1 MSHKNLIKQLK
12 KVKNLETVG
21 RPEASW
27 TSDSREILMHQ
38 INPQNKAVEYSPIK
52 YYAEFFS
59 STLQQKFLRPAL
71 VALMVVSTFF
81 TYSAFTL
88 AAKAS
93 LPGEALY
100 PVKVFSEKIQL
111 VAAIG
116 NEAKVK
122 LQLDFISRRGDEL
135 QQIARQPEDA
145 KAKSAKISQ
154 TVKQIT
160 EDVKNIQD
168 KVDKIAVS
176 SPATTVISTAK
187 VVDDKT
193 LKVEKDI
200 VDAHTVLS
208 TEVKKD
214 VAKDVKEAIATTE
227 EAGTKALLM
236 MVAKS
241 EEKQVKDNNQAV
253 PTKEIAARVQE
264 RIKNTEAAVEVAAD
278 EVNKIATGT
287 PAILNLVVLSSD
299 GTNRISGVSSTE
311 ANTTTTLK
319 DAVQDVTEKPKQ
331 AQEVIEQAK
340 QMLDKNDVV
349 SALQK
354 IVESKNIAADALE
367 KAPLINDK
375 IQTEITSSTVSVVT
389 ATSTVK

>member
-1 MSHKNLIKQLK
+1 MN
-12 KVKNLETVG
+12 KVKNLESIG

-27 TSDSREILMHQ
+27 VSDSREILLRQ
-38 INPQNKAVEYSPIK
+38 INPQGKTVEYSPIK
-52 YYAEFFS
+52 YYTEFVS
-59 STLQQKFLRPAL
+59 SAFQQKLLRPAL
-71 VALMVVSTFF
+71 VALMVVGTFF

-100 PVKVFSEKIQL
+100 PVKVLGEKIQL
-111 VAAIG
+111 VTAIG

-122 LQLDFISRRGDEL
+122 LQMDFISRRGDEL

-160 EDVKNIQD
+160 EDVKDVQG
-168 KVDKIAVS
+168 KVDKIAAS
-176 SPATTVISTAK
+176 SPATAVISTAK

-236 MVAKS
+236 MVTKS

-253 PTKEIAARVQE
+253 PTKEIADRVQE
-264 RIKNTEAAVEVAAD
+264 RIKNTEAAVEVAAG

-319 DAVQDVTEKPKQ
+319 AAVQDVTEKPKQ

-340 QMLDKNDVV
+340 QMLDKNDVI

-367 KAPLINDK
+367 KAPLISDK
-375 IQTEITSSTVSVVT
+375 IQTEITSSTASVMT
-389 ATSTVK
+389 TTPATK

>member
-1 MSHKNLIKQLK
+1 MSHKNLIKQLNK
-12 KVKNLETVG
+12 IKDLESVG

-27 TSDSREILMHQ
+27 ISDSREILLHQ
-38 INPQNKAVEYSPIK
+38 INPQNKTVEYSAFK
-52 YYAEFFS
+52 YYSEYFS
-59 STLQQKFLRPAL
+59 SVFQQKLLRPAMI
-71 VALMVVSTFF
+71 AIMVVGAFF

-88 AAKAS
+88 AAKAA

-100 PVKVFSEKIQL
+100 PIKVLGEKIQL
-111 VAAIG
+111 ATALG
-116 NEAKVK
+116 DEAKVK

-145 KAKSAKISQ
+145 KTKSAKISQ

-160 EDVKNIQD
+160 EDVKNVQN
-168 KVDKIAVS
+168 KVDKIAAGGSAVS
-176 SPATTVISTAK
+176 VISTAK

-200 VDAHTVLS
+200 VDVHTVLS

-227 EAGTKALLM
+227 EAGTNALLM
-236 MVAKS
+236 MVNKS
-241 EEKQVKDNNQAV
+241 EEKQVKDNNQGV
-253 PTKEIAARVQE
+253 SDKEIVARVQE
-264 RIKNTEAAVEVAAD
+264 RIKNTEVAVEAAAG
-278 EVNKIATGT
+278 EVNKIASGT
-287 PAILNLVVLSSD
+287 PAILNTVVLSSD

-319 DAVQDVTEKPKQ
+319 AAVKDVTEKPKQ

-340 QMLDKNDVV
+340 QMLDKNDVI

-367 KAPLINDK
+367 KAPLISAK
-375 IQTEITSSTVSVVT
+375 ITTEITSSTAPVVT
-389 ATSTVK
+389 TTPAVK